1 MTAVTVSTVST
12 TPTAIA
18 SLASLASPASPAGSS
33 KATGSPSVGTL
44 RGDLEGL
51 EGQVVRRG
59 EPNVSA
65 AITEKA
71 RRELESEESLGLYFK
86 LGEAVVARITERR
99 AAVPKPAGQCF

>member
-51 EGQVVRRG
+51 EGQVIRRG

-71 RRELESEESLGLYFK
+71 RRELESEESLGWYFK
-86 LGEAVVARITERR
+86 LGQAVVERITERR